1 MLKKIAIAEKIILK
15 IIQNNSL
22 FFNAKLFRNNV
33 GMFNV
38 IEKNKRR
45 VVKTGL
51 CKGSSDLIGY
61 TTKVITQEM
70 VGKSIAIFTAVE
82 VKKSD
87 WKKEKKFNE
96 HEEMQK
102 NFLENIINDGGL
114 AGFATDIEDFKK
126 IIIFNKN
133 NDEKQ

>member
-1 MLKKIAIAEKIILK
+1 MLKKNKKLAVAESIILK

-33 GMFNV
+33 GMFNI

-61 TTKVITQEM
+61 TTKLITQEM
-70 VGKSIAIFTAVE
+70 VGKPIAVFTAVE

-87 WKKEKKFNE
+87 WKKDKKLNP

-102 NFLENIINDGGL
+102 NFLDNVVNDGGL
-114 AGFATDIEDFKK
+114 AGFATDIDDFKN
-126 IIIFNKN
+126 IINKKN
-133 NDEKQ
+133 VKE